1 MVELSDTTAA
11 AIAER
16 FKALGE
22 PMRLR
27 LLQAL
32 RAGECSVG
40 ELAERTGGGQANVSK
55 HLQVLLQQGYVDR
68 RKEGTTSWYRITDP
82 QVFTMCELV
91 CGGLEE
97 ELEPQEAAPPPPEVA
112 VRPSPAGTR
121 RGGAGRRPA
130 PAGRSR

>member
-1 MVELSDTTAA
+1 MIELNDTSAS

-22 PMRLR
+22 PMRL
-27 LLQAL
+27 LLLEAL
-32 RAGECSVG
+32 RGGECSVG
-40 ELAERTGGGQANVSK
+40 ALAERTGGGQANVSK

-82 QVFTMCELV
+82 KVFRMCELV

-97 ELEPQEAAPPPPEVA
+97 ELD
-112 VRPSPAGTR
+112 RKRKLLR
-121 RGGAGRRPA
+121 RRK
-130 PAGRSR
+130 

>member
-1 MVELSDTTAA
+1 MIQLSDATAA

-32 RAGECSVG
+32 RTGECSVG
-40 ELAERTGGGQANVSK
+40 DLARRVGGGQANVSK
-55 HLQVLLQQGYVDR
+55 HLQVLQAQGYVDR

-97 ELEPQEAAPPPPEVA
+97 ELD
-112 VRPSPAGTR
+112 RKRKLLR
-121 RGGAGRRPA
+121 RRR
-130 PAGRSR
+130 

>member
-1 MVELSDTTAA
+1 MLELTDTNAA

-32 RAGECSVG
+32 RTGECSVG
-40 ELAERTGGGQANVSK
+40 DLAEKTGGGQANVSK
-55 HLQVLLQQGYVDR
+55 HLQVLFQQGYVDR

-97 ELEPQEAAPPPPEVA
+97 ELD
-112 VRPSPAGTR
+112 RKKRLLR
-121 RGGAGRRPA
+121 RRK
-130 PAGRSR
+130 

>member
-1 MVELSDTTAA
+1 MIELSDTNAA

-32 RAGECSVG
+32 RAGECPVG

-55 HLQVLLQQGYVDR
+55 HLQVLYQQGYVGR
-68 RKEGTTSWYRITDP
+68 RKEGTTTWYRITDP
-82 QVFTMCELV
+82 EVFKMCELV

-97 ELEPQEAAPPPPEVA
+97 ELD
-112 VRPSPAGTR
+112 RKR
-121 RGGAGRRPA
+121 RLLRR
-130 PAGRSR
+130 R

>member
-1 MVELSDTTAA
+1 MMELSDTTAA

-40 ELAERTGGGQANVSK
+40 ELAEQTGGGQANVSK
-55 HLQVLLQQGYVDR
+55 HLQLLFQQGFVGR
-68 RKEGTTSWYRITDP
+68 RKEGTTTWYRITDP

-97 ELEPQEAAPPPPEVA
+97 ELD
-112 VRPSPAGTR
+112 RKRKLLR
-121 RGGAGRRPA
+121 RRR
-130 PAGRSR
+130 

>member
-1 MVELSDTTAA
+1 MVELSDTNAA

-32 RAGECSVG
+32 RAGECSG
-40 ELAERTGGGQANVSK
+40 GDLAERTGGGQANVSK

-97 ELEPQEAAPPPPEVA
+97 ELNRKKQLL
-112 VRPSPAGTR
+112 R
-121 RGGAGRRPA
+121 RRK
-130 PAGRSR
+130 

>member
-1 MVELSDTTAA
+1 MIELSDTTAA

-32 RAGECSVG
+32 RPGECPVG

-68 RKEGTTSWYRITDP
+68 RKEGTTTWYRITDP
-82 QVFTMCELV
+82 QVFKMCELV

-97 ELEPQEAAPPPPEVA
+97 ELN
-112 VRPSPAGTR
+112 RKRRLLRR
-121 RGGAGRRPA
+121 RG
-130 PAGRSR
+130 

>member
-1 MVELSDTTAA
+1 MIELTDTNAT

-32 RAGECSVG
+32 RGGERSVN
-40 ELAERTGGGQANVSK
+40 ELAGRIGGGQANISK

-68 RKEGTTSWYRITDP
+68 RKEGTTSWYRITDQ

-91 CGGLEE
+91 CGAMEE
-97 ELEPQEAAPPPPEVA
+97 DLD
-112 VRPSPAGTR
+112 RKRKLLR
-121 RGGAGRRPA
+121 RRK
-130 PAGRSR
+130 

>member
-1 MVELSDTTAA
+1 MAELSDSNAS

-32 RAGECSVG
+32 RGGECSVG

-55 HLQVLLQQGYVDR
+55 HLSVLKRAGLVDSRRDGLNVFYHISDEGVFTICRNVCDSIELRVDR
-68 RKEGTTSWYRITDP
+68 EHQTIVEGREQMNRAS
-82 QVFTMCELV
+82 Q
-91 CGGLEE
+91 
-97 ELEPQEAAPPPPEVA
+97 Q
-112 VRPSPAGTR
+112 R
-121 RGGAGRRPA
+121 R
-130 PAGRSR
+130 

>member
-1 MVELSDTTAA
+1 MKDEEALMIELTDTNAA

-32 RAGECSVG
+32 RAGERSVG
-40 ELAERTGGGQANVSK
+40 ELAEETDGGQANVSK
-55 HLQVLLQQGYVDR
+55 HLQVLLQQGFVDR
-68 RKEGTTSWYRITDP
+68 RKEGTTTWYRITDP

-97 ELEPQEAAPPPPEVA
+97 ELN
-112 VRPSPAGTR
+112 RKR
-121 RGGAGRRPA
+121 RLLRR
-130 PAGRSR
+130 RR

>member
-1 MVELSDTTAA
+1 MIELSTTTAA

-32 RAGECSVG
+32 RGGECSVG
-40 ELAERTGGGQANVSK
+40 ALADQTGGGQANVSK
-55 HLQVLLQQGYVDR
+55 HLQVLLQQGYVAR

-82 QVFTMCELV
+82 QVFKMCELV
-91 CGGLEE
+91 CGALEE
-97 ELEPQEAAPPPPEVA
+97 ELD
-112 VRPSPAGTR
+112 RKRKLLR
-121 RGGAGRRPA
+121 RRK
-130 PAGRSR
+130 

>member
-1 MVELSDTTAA
+1 MIELSTTTAA

-32 RAGECSVG
+32 RGGECSVG
-40 ELAERTGGGQANVSK
+40 ALADQTGGGQANVSK
-55 HLQVLLQQGYVDR
+55 HLQVLLQQGYVAR

-82 QVFTMCELV
+82 QVFKMCELV
-91 CGGLEE
+91 CGTLEE
-97 ELEPQEAAPPPPEVA
+97 ELD
-112 VRPSPAGTR
+112 RKRKLLR
-121 RGGAGRRPA
+121 RRQ
-130 PAGRSR
+130 

>member
-1 MVELSDTTAA
+1 MIELSDTNAS

-16 FKALGE
+16 FKALSE

-27 LLQAL
+27 LLRTL
-32 RAGECSVG
+32 RGGERSVG

-55 HLQVLLQQGYVDR
+55 HLQVLFQHGYVGR

-97 ELEPQEAAPPPPEVA
+97 ELD
-112 VRPSPAGTR
+112 RKRKLLR
-121 RGGAGRRPA
+121 RRK
-130 PAGRSR
+130 

>member
-1 MVELSDTTAA
+1 MIELSDANA
-11 AIAER
+11 NAIAER
-16 FKALGE
+16 FRALGE

-32 RAGECSVG
+32 RGGERSVG

-55 HLQVLLQQGYVDR
+55 HLQVLFQQGYVDR
-68 RKEGTTSWYRITDP
+68 RKDGTTSWYRITDP

-97 ELEPQEAAPPPPEVA
+97 ELD
-112 VRPSPAGTR
+112 RKRKLLR
-121 RGGAGRRPA
+121 RRR
-130 PAGRSR
+130 

>member
-1 MVELSDTTAA
+1 MIELSDTTAA

-32 RAGECSVG
+32 RTGECSVG
-40 ELAERTGGGQANVSK
+40 DLAERTGGGQANVSK
-55 HLQVLLQQGYVDR
+55 HLQVLFQQGYVDR

-97 ELEPQEAAPPPPEVA
+97 ELDRQKKLL
-112 VRPSPAGTR
+112 R
-121 RGGAGRRPA
+121 RRR
-130 PAGRSR
+130 

>member
-32 RAGECSVG
+32 RSGECSVG
-40 ELAERTGGGQANVSK
+40 DLAERTGGGQANVSK

-82 QVFTMCELV
+82 QVFTMCDLV

-97 ELEPQEAAPPPPEVA
+97 ELNRKKQLL
-112 VRPSPAGTR
+112 R
-121 RGGAGRRPA
+121 RRK
-130 PAGRSR
+130 

>member
-1 MVELSDTTAA
+1 MLELTDINAA

-32 RAGECSVG
+32 RTGECSVG
-40 ELAERTGGGQANVSK
+40 DLAEKTGGGQANVSK
-55 HLQVLLQQGYVDR
+55 HLQVLFQQGYVDR
-68 RKEGTTSWYRITDP
+68 RKAGTTSWYRITDP

-97 ELEPQEAAPPPPEVA
+97 ELD
-112 VRPSPAGTR
+112 RKKKLLR
-121 RGGAGRRPA
+121 RRK
-130 PAGRSR
+130 

>member
-1 MVELSDTTAA
+1 MVELTEVNAI

-16 FKALGE
+16 FKALAE

-32 RAGECSVG
+32 RGGECSVG
-40 ELAERTGGGQANVSK
+40 ELTERTGGGQANVSK

-68 RKEGTTSWYRITDP
+68 RKAGTTSWYRITDP

-97 ELEPQEAAPPPPEVA
+97 DLDRKRELL
-112 VRPSPAGTR
+112 R
-121 RGGAGRRPA
+121 RRK
-130 PAGRSR
+130 